1 MWFKR
6 ELRETL
12 ARLVD
17 TRPVVVVT
25 GPRQAGKTSL
35 VRRAFPGYRYV
46 SLDLPTLA
54 AQAED
59 APAEFLHR
67 HPPPLIVDE
76 VQYAP
81 GLFRHLKREVDA
93 RRSRNGQFVLTGSQ
107 KFNLLQGVSD
117 SLAGRT
123 AILELEPLS
132 CREILRGKPR
142 VGLDDLLLRGGFPE
156 LQAVDGLR
164 ADEYFA
170 AYVATYLE
178 RDLRSQLNVG
188 NLRDFD
194 RFLRAC
200 ALRSG
205 QLLNKSELARDIGIS
220 PTTANTWLSVLEASN
235 QVVLLEPWFNN
246 ATRSMTKGPK
256 LYLADTGLL
265 CFLIDILSVDELH
278 RSPLRGAIWETFVL
292 IELRKR
298 WRRARPAG
306 RVHFWRDR
314 QGEVDFLLHQGGRFQ
329 ALEAKWSE
337 HPSPRDGKGFER
349 LERFLGAAALI
360 SRNIVCRTTEPFPIV
375 AGLGAMGIHDAW
387 FEGDQ
392 GADERRRD

>member
-6 ELRETL
+6 ELRESL
-12 ARLVD
+12 RRLVA

-25 GPRQAGKTSL
+25 GARQAGKTSL
-35 VRRAFPGYRYV
+35 VRRTFPDYHYV
-46 SLDLPTLA
+46 SLDLPALA

-59 APAEFLHR
+59 APEEFLRR

-93 RRSRNGQFVLTGSQ
+93 NRAQNGQFVLTGSQ
-107 KFNLLQGVSD
+107 KFDLLQEVSD

-132 CREILRGKPR
+132 CREILRGRPQAEI
-142 VGLDDLLLRGGFPE
+142 DELLLRGGFPE
-156 LQAVDGLR
+156 LQATTGLR

-188 NLRDFD
+188 SLRDFD

-220 PTTANTWLSVLEASN
+220 PTTAGTWLSVLEASN
-235 QVVLLEPWFNN
+235 QAVLLEPWFNN

-256 LYLADTGLL
+256 LYLTDTGLL
-265 CFLIDILSVDELH
+265 CFLVDILSVDELH

-292 IELRKR
+292 VELRKR
-298 WRRARPAG
+298 WRRSRPAA

-314 QGEVDFLLHQGGRFQ
+314 QREVDFLLHRGGRFE
-329 ALEAKWSE
+329 ALEAKWTE
-337 HPSPRDGKGFER
+337 HPTNRDGRGFDH
-349 LERFLGAAALI
+349 LEGFLGPDALI
-360 SRNIVCRTTEPFPIV
+360 SRGIICRTAHSFPIA
-375 AGLGAMGIHDAW
+375 AGLSALDIRNPWFDGDGCGA
-387 FEGDQ
+387 Q
-392 GADERRRD
+392 